1 MIPRFRAIVICPY
14 IVALT
19 ACSSATPVPN
29 APSSVISAEASNLI
43 RQVEQGLVPLN
54 VPQDSML
61 PTMLIEERM
70 RHYRV
75 PGVSI
80 AIIHNGRVEWARGYG
95 VTEAGGSQPVDT
107 ATLFQAASIS
117 KPIAAIAALR
127 LVEQGHLVLDED
139 VNPRLASWQVPEN
152 EYSHEEK
159 VTLRRILSHTAGLT
173 VKGFRGYAPGEP
185 VPTLRQVLTGAPTA
199 NSPAVRVGAMPGSV
213 QRYSGGGYTVAQ
225 LLMSDVSGRSF
236 ADLMND
242 LVLRPTQ
249 MVHSTF
255 AMPLPGALASLAATG
270 HGPNGAP
277 MAGQWHVYPEQA
289 AAGLWSTPC
298 DLARLAIEVQRSAA
312 GREGGVLS
320 PAMTRQMLTRH
331 GGPYGLGFN
340 LVGEGDG
347 RIFRHSGANMGFR
360 AQLVAYT
367 ATGQGAVVMTNSDS
381 GAELADEI
389 MRSIA
394 VTYGWPGAK

>member
-1 MIPRFRAIVICPY
+1 MPRFRAIAVGPY
-14 IVALT
+14 IAALT
-19 ACSSATPVPN
+19 ACTSAMPVPG
-29 APSSVISAEASNLI
+29 APPPQVSGEAAAHV
-43 RQVEQGLVPLN
+43 RRVEQGLLPLDA
-54 VPQDSML
+54 PRDPML
-61 PTMLIEERM
+61 PTMSIEERM

-75 PGVSI
+75 PGVGVAVI
-80 AIIHNGRVEWARGYG
+80 QNGRVEWARGYG

-117 KPIAAIAALR
+117 KPISAVAALR
-127 LVEQGHLVLDED
+127 LVEQGRLALDED
-139 VNPRLASWQVPEN
+139 INTRLVSWQVPEN
-152 EYSHEEK
+152 EHTREEK

-173 VKGFRGYAPGEP
+173 VSGFRGYAQGEP
-185 VPTLRQVLTGAPTA
+185 VPTLRQVLAGTAPA
-199 NSPAVRVGAMPGSV
+199 NSSAVRVGAPPGSA
-213 QRYSGGGYTVAQ
+213 QRYSGGGYSVAQ

-236 ADLMND
+236 ADLMD
-242 LVLRPTQ
+242 EMVLQPTR

-255 AMPLPGALASLAATG
+255 SQPLPAALASRAAAG
-270 HGPNGAP
+270 HGPGGAP
-277 MAGQWHVYPEQA
+277 MAGRWHVYPEQA
-289 AAGLWSTPC
+289 AAGLWSTPS

-347 RIFRHSGANMGFR
+347 RIFRHSGSNMGFR

-367 ATGQGAVVMTNSDS
+367 ATGQGAVVMTNSDA

-394 VTYGWPGAK
+394 VTYSWPGAK

>member
-1 MIPRFRAIVICPY
+1 MK
-14 IVALT
+14 
-19 ACSSATPVPN
+19 
-29 APSSVISAEASNLI
+29 
-43 RQVEQGLVPLN
+43 
-54 VPQDSML
+54 
-61 PTMLIEERM
+61 
-70 RHYRV
+70 HYRV

-80 AIIHNGRVEWARGYG
+80 AVIQDGRVEWARGYG

-127 LVEQGHLVLDED
+127 LVEQGRLALDED
-139 VNPRLASWQVPEN
+139 INTRLVSWQVPEN
-152 EYSHEEK
+152 EYTREEK
-159 VTLRRILSHTAGLT
+159 VTLRRILSHTAGVT
-173 VKGFRGYAPGEP
+173 VSGFRGYAQGEP
-185 VPTLRQVLTGAPTA
+185 VPTLRQVLAGTPPA
-199 NSPAVRVGAMPGSV
+199 NSSEVRVGAVPGSA
-213 QRYSGGGYTVAQ
+213 QRYSGGGYSVAQ

-236 ADLMND
+236 ADLMRE
-242 LVLRPTQ
+242 LVLQPSR

-255 AMPLPGALASLAATG
+255 SQPLPAALASRAATG
-270 HGPNGAP
+270 HGRDGAP

-289 AAGLWSTPC
+289 AAGLWSTPS
-298 DLARLAIEVQRSAA
+298 DLARLAIDVQRSAA

-320 PAMTRQMLTRH
+320 TSMTRQMVARH

-340 LVGEGDG
+340 VVGEGNG
-347 RIFRHSGANMGFR
+347 RIFRHSGSNMGFR

-367 ATGQGAVVMTNSDS
+367 ATGQGAVVMTNSDA

-394 VTYGWPGAK
+394 VTYGWPGAN